1 MTVGFDPAMN
11 CNAFLINS
19 ALATIL
25 LVSLTGCQL
34 VYKLPTRQGNFI
46 EQDKLDQLEVGMTP
60 EQVRFLL
67 GTPIAAD
74 PYDSNR
80 WDYLGYYR
88 APRAVPKPSASCHCT
103 SVMVSWH
110 AWMGFRPRAPTPSSS
125 TRAPFTGVRAAMKT
139 MSRSPQ
145 TVPRPNVIRVAA
157 RLPTRARF
165 SFRLGIGPP
174 RGRIGL

>member
-1 MTVGFDPAMN
+1 MRFW
-11 CNAFLINS
+11 INS

-88 APRAVPKPSASCHCT
+88 APRGAEAKRIVSLHFRDGQLARMDGLQAEGADAIIIDPST
-103 SVMVSWH
+103 VY
-110 AWMGFRPRAPTPSSS
+110 GRPSGDEDDVEIPADRPETQRDPGRSSPTDPSS
-125 TRAPFTGVRAAMKT
+125 
-139 MSRSPQ
+139 
-145 TVPRPNVIRVAA
+145 
-157 RLPTRARF
+157 L
-165 SFRLGIGPP
+165 
-174 RGRIGL
+174 